1 MDLWY
6 PPDDE
11 APLLEWW
18 LPLLLASAAARRE
31 GVPWPIHFD
40 DFRLRGR
47 IDRGGR
53 PSVWVY
59 HHKDS
64 DQELYLDGTGQ
75 AYKFV
80 RTPKGRSP
88 GRFTKLGIRSAVQ
101 AAGLP
106 RHVDPVWYDE
116 PPSPGRYLEPTLPLG
131 DVDDDEPWL
140 AGGSADPVQYVS
152 ARTRH
157 AAHHRASS
165 AGAEPS
171 PARPRR
177 RPRPGAR
184 RGHLTLIQGGRQAG

>member
-6 PPDDE
+6 PPEDE

-31 GVPWPIHFD
+31 RVPWPIHPD
-40 DFRLRGR
+40 EFRLRGR
-47 IDRGGR
+47 VDRAGR
-53 PSVWVY
+53 PAVWVY

-64 DQELYLDGTGQ
+64 DRELYLDGNGQ

-80 RTPKGRSP
+80 RTPNGRSH
-88 GRFTKLGIRSAVQ
+88 GRFTKLDIRSAVF

-116 PPSPGRYLEPTLPLG
+116 TLGPPSYVEPTLPLG
-131 DVDDDEPWL
+131 DDDAWITAEP
-140 AGGSADPVQYVS
+140 STDPAEWVS

-157 AAHHRASS
+157 ATGHAPSGGSVTSS
-165 AGAEPS
+165 S
-171 PARPRR
+171 PARR

>member
-6 PPDDE
+6 PPDDQ

-18 LPLLLASAAARRE
+18 LPLLLASAAARRDH
-31 GVPWPIHFD
+31 VPWPIHVD
-40 DFRLRGR
+40 EFRLRGR
-47 IDRGGR
+47 IDRRDR
-53 PSVWVY
+53 PPVWVY

-64 DQELYLDGTGQ
+64 DQELYLDATGQ

-80 RTPKGRSP
+80 RTPNGRSP
-88 GRFTKLGIRSAVQ
+88 GRFTKLDIRSAVF

-106 RHVDPVWYDE
+106 RHVDPVWYEE
-116 PPSPGRYLEPTLPLG
+116 PLTAPRYLEPTLPL
-131 DVDDDEPWL
+131 DDDPW
-140 AGGSADPVQYVS
+140 SAETPPDDPSEWVS

-157 AAHHRASS
+157 AAHRTPA
-165 AGAEPS
+165 AGAIDGP
-171 PARPRR
+171 PPRRRR